1 MTVSELIALLR
12 TLPPDALVLVDGSEG
27 GFERAGCSSVIEVQE
42 LRGLPDWYGPFMRP
56 IVAAE
61 LVTEGDWQIMA
72 GRTRPELVG
81 RPRTA
86 VVIGRSEE

>member
-1 MTVSELIALLR
+1 VKVSELLAVLAE
-12 TLPPDALVLVDGSEG
+12 LPPDALVLVDGSEG

-61 LVTEGDWQIMA
+61 LVTDGDWQITA
-72 GRTRPELVG
+72 GRTRPELIG
-81 RPRTA
+81 GPRTA
-86 VVIGRSEE
+86 VVIERSG